1 MATALDTLL
10 ARVEAGELNPV
21 FLVTGDRVVAEP
33 AALRL
38 AEVLAK
44 KSGGVVESHRRP
56 PELAPL
62 LADLRTY
69 SLFGGAKVVLA
80 VETGVLAD
88 RSGAAWF
95 IDQAAE
101 VLPVGGGSLSSRE
114 REGALRLL
122 QVVRLFDLDPYR
134 GRPEA
139 VLAELPEWVF
149 QGAKSGGRGGRAKKD
164 AERLRG
170 DLAALLTAAL
180 EAGLEGRGTEEVSDL
195 AAAIQTGLPPGHVLI
210 LAESEV
216 AADHP
221 IVATLDGRGAF
232 VRLATIAADRDG
244 AWRGLEGMVAELTRE
259 TGVTIAADAIGEL
272 ARRTLKKEG
281 DFGDAVD
288 PASTAR
294 FAGEYRKLASL
305 AHGSNRQRIE
315 RHDIEDA
322 VEDRGQE
329 DVWAILDAISQGRG
343 AEALDRY
350 HRLLATSEDEIATR
364 LSFFS
369 LFAGFCRNLAVVPG
383 LVRLAGVP
391 AGESSYPRFKERIAP
406 ALQKELDGE
415 KSPLAGLHPFRLHKA
430 YLAASRRDEAFLA
443 RLPWRV
449 LETEMRLKGESDQP
463 DVALAHLMA
472 EVAGSGRG
480 R

>member
-1 MATALDTLL
+1 MASALDHLL
-10 ARVEAGELNPV
+10 ARLDQGDLSPV
-21 FLVTGDRVVAEP
+21 FLVAGDRVVSEP

-38 AEVLAK
+38 AETLAQK
-44 KSGGVVESHRRP
+44 AGTTVESHRRP

-62 LADLRTY
+62 LADLRTF

-88 RSGAAWF
+88 KSGAAAF
-95 IDQAAE
+95 LDQAAE
-101 VLPVGGGSLSSRE
+101 VVPVGTGGLSSRE

-122 QVVRLFDLDPYR
+122 QVIRLFDLDPYR

-149 QGAKSGGRGGRAKKD
+149 QGAKSGGRGGRSKKD
-164 AERLRG
+164 AEKLRG
-170 DLAALLTAAL
+170 ELAGLLTAAL

-195 AAAIQTGLPPGHVLI
+195 AAALQAGLPPGHVLV

-221 IVATLDGRGAF
+221 LVASLESRGAF
-232 VRLATIAADRDG
+232 LRLGAISADRDG
-244 AWRGLEGMVAELTRE
+244 AWKGLEGMVGELARE
-259 TGVTIAADAIGEL
+259 TGVTIAPDALGEL
-272 ARRTLKKEG
+272 ARRTLRKES
-281 DFGDAVD
+281 DFADAVD
-288 PASTAR
+288 PESTAR

-305 AHGSNRQRIE
+305 AHGGNRQKIE
-315 RHDIEDA
+315 KHDVEDA

-329 DVWAILDAISQGRG
+329 DVWAILDAIAQGRG

-369 LFAGFCRNLAVVPG
+369 LFATFCRNLAVVPG
-383 LVRLAGVP
+383 LCRLAGVP
-391 AGESSYPRFKERIAP
+391 ANESSYPRFKERIAP
-406 ALQKELDGE
+406 ALQKEIQGD

-430 YLAASRRDEAFLA
+430 YLAAGRRDEAFLA

-472 EVAGSGRG
+472 EVAASGR